1 MTALILAFIFTILMM
16 AFFCGSEI
24 GLISCQKPRIAN
36 MVKNGSKRAEIVKY
50 VLDRPALML
59 ATTLVGNNICTV
71 CAPIIV
77 KKIALEAGMNLQ
89 ACTWMITLLLPI
101 LLLFPEII
109 PKNWFRQ
116 APAQRSVFFAPLL
129 ILMLIIL
136 YPAAKMLAVFTTAW
150 TRLLGRKQENNEPAW
165 MMRDDFRY
173 LIRDSENAGIIDSE
187 AADILDRSLG
197 FHRLR
202 VKDVLTPFSKVI
214 DISATTTVNEAIALC
229 RKYDISLLPVKSKR
243 DEYIGIFSIYKA
255 IFTTNESTW
264 DKLIVTTCMHEIHYI
279 EDNEQLPVVIS
290 VARENNCRM
299 LGVKDGNGN
308 AIGIVTPRD
317 VSEKLFV

>member
-1 MTALILAFIFTILMM
+1 MITLILTFIFTVLMM

-36 MVKNGSKRAEIVKY
+36 MVKNGSKRAAIVKY

-77 KKIALEAGMNLQ
+77 KRIAIEAGMSQQ
-89 ACTWMITLLLPI
+89 ACAWTITLLLPM

-116 APAQRSVFFAPLL
+116 APAQRSVLFAPLL
-129 ILMLIIL
+129 ILMLIVL
-136 YPAAKMLAVFTTAW
+136 YPAARLLAAFTTAW
-150 TRLLGRKQENNEPAW
+150 TRLLGRKQDNNEPAW

-173 LIRDSENAGIIDSE
+173 LIRDSENAGVIDSE

-202 VKDVLTPFSKVI
+202 VKDALTPFSKVV
-214 DISATTTVNEAIALC
+214 DVSATTTVKEAVALC
-229 RKYDISLLPVKSKR
+229 SKYDISLIPVKSKR
-243 DEYIGIFSIYKA
+243 GEYIGIFSIYKA

-264 DKLIVTTCMHEIHYI
+264 NKLIVTTCMHEIHYI
-279 EDNEQLPVVIS
+279 ESSKLLPDVIA
-290 VARENNCRM
+290 VAKENNCRM
-299 LGVKDGNGN
+299 LGVKDEKGN

>member
-1 MTALILAFIFTILMM
+1 
-16 AFFCGSEI
+16 
-24 GLISCQKPRIAN
+24 
-36 MVKNGSKRAEIVKY
+36 
-50 VLDRPALML
+50 ML

-77 KKIALEAGMNLQ
+77 KKIAIEAGMSQQ
-89 ACTWMITLLLPI
+89 ACTWMITLLLPV

-116 APAQRSVFFAPLL
+116 APARRSVFFAPLL

-136 YPAAKMLAVFTTAW
+136 YPAAKLLAIFTTAW

-173 LIRDSENAGIIDSE
+173 LIRDSENAGVIDSE

-202 VKDVLTPFSKVI
+202 VKDVLTPFSKVVNV
-214 DISATTTVNEAIALC
+214 SATTTVKEAVALC
-229 RKYDISLLPVKSKR
+229 RRYDISLLPIKSKR
-243 DEYIGIFSIYKA
+243 GEYIGIFSIYKA
-255 IFTTNESTW
+255 IFATNESTW
-264 DKLIVTTCMHEIHYI
+264 SKLIVTTSH
-279 EDNEQLPVVIS
+279 
-290 VARENNCRM
+290 A
-299 LGVKDGNGN
+299 
-308 AIGIVTPRD
+308 
-317 VSEKLFV
+317 